1 MVTTARPDEV
11 RTRIRPGAVV
21 SFGYG
26 AACYLCFVAVFLYA
40 VAFLADIIVPRTID
54 RGGPHAGPAAAVVI
68 DAALLGLFALQHSV
82 MARPAFKQRWTRL
95 VPRHVERS
103 TYVLAASTALA
114 LTFWLWSP
122 ITTVVW
128 DVPAT
133 IVRVV
138 LWTLFGLGWAWVLA
152 MTFAIDHLDMFGLRR
167 VARHLRGLADRAPS
181 FAVPLPHRLVRH
193 PMMLGFFP
201 AFLATPRMT
210 VGHLLFAGLGCGYVL
225 VGVRL
230 EERDLARDLPEYA
243 AYAAVTPRFVP
254 RLPTPRAAGTGY
266 VIACEVSQA
275 AAATAAHAAEDEDR
289 ERDDDQDDEDRPQHG
304 GAPSG

>member
-1 MVTTARPDEV
+1 MVTTARTDEI
-11 RTRIRPGAVV
+11 RTRMRPGAVA
-21 SFGYG
+21 SFGY
-26 AACYLCFVAVFLYA
+26 AALCYVCFVAVFLYA
-40 VAFLADIIVPRTID
+40 VAFLADLMVPRTID
-54 RGGPHAGPAAAVVI
+54 HGGPHVGLAAAVVI

-82 MARPAFKQRWTRL
+82 VARPAFKQRWTRL

-103 TYVLAASTALA
+103 TYVLAASAALA
-114 LTFWLWSP
+114 LMFWLWCP

-133 IVRVV
+133 SVRIL
-138 LWTLFGLGWAWVLA
+138 LWTLAALGWSWVLA
-152 MTFAIDHLDMFGLRR
+152 MTFAIDHLEMFGLSQVVRR
-167 VARHLRGLADRAPS
+167 MRGLADRAPS

-201 AFLATPRMT
+201 AFLAAPTMT

-230 EERDLARDLPEYA
+230 AERDLARDLPEYA

-254 RLPTPRAAGTGY
+254 RLPT
-266 VIACEVSQA
+266 
-275 AAATAAHAAEDEDR
+275 H
-289 ERDDDQDDEDRPQHG
+289 RP
-304 GAPSG
+304 